1 MSCDLALNIFSSPIV
16 MNANATQK
24 DIERALRL
32 LSCQR
37 RASKAYYERHKDTI
51 KQKSTQYWEQHKD
64 LINERRR
71 QRYALAHPSPVQ
83 LPELR

>member
-1 MSCDLALNIFSSPIV
+1 

-32 LSCQR
+32 LDCQR
-37 RASKAYYERHKDTI
+37 RASKAYYERHKENI
-51 KQKSTQYWEQHKD
+51 KLKSTQYWEEHKD

-71 QRYALAHPSPVQ
+71 QRYALTHPSPAQ
-83 LPELR
+83 QSELR

>member
-1 MSCDLALNIFSSPIV
+1 

-32 LSCQR
+32 LDCQR
-37 RASKAYYERHKDTI
+37 RASKAYYERHKENI
-51 KQKSTQYWEQHKD
+51 KQKSTLYWEEHKD

-71 QRYALAHPSPVQ
+71 QRYALTHPPPPAQ
-83 LPELR
+83 QQPELR